1 MHWLQTTVVLAA
13 LFVCAVAARATAQT
27 SADLFAPGT
36 IRDIRITM
44 SARDWDT
51 LREQFL
57 LNTYYAGDVRIGLDG
72 GEVVARNV
80 GIRSRGSGSRSG
92 VKPALKIDI
101 SRYVSGQRFL
111 GLRALILRN
120 LLQDAS
126 MVHEYITFELQRRL
140 GLPVPRTVFARLFV
154 NDQYSGLYELIEDV
168 DEEFLD
174 RVAGEHAGYLYEYAW
189 TRPYYFEYLGSA
201 LEPYAALW
209 EPKTRDKEPPS
220 LLYGPLEAMARTIRD
235 SRDRDFVTEAGA
247 LIDLQQVLRLV
258 AADNFM
264 ADWDGM
270 LGYAGLNNIYM
281 YRPLGGPAVII
292 PWDKDNALHA
302 PDYSAFEGTR
312 ENALVARAMRDPRL
326 RDVYLATLQMAAVA
340 SREPVAPVPPV
351 RPIAGVGAEPL
362 GWLEALVESTA
373 RLIRKAAWADPV
385 KPSSNEQ
392 FEAAIAEARRFA
404 RIRASIVEEQI
415 RTELNATASRLSP

>member
-1 MHWLQTTVVLAA
+1 M
-13 LFVCAVAARATAQT
+13 CGVAAPCAAQT
-27 SADLFAPGT
+27 SADLFVPGT
-36 IRDIRITM
+36 VRDVRLTM

-51 LREQFL
+51 LREQFM

-126 MVHEYITFELQRRL
+126 MVHEHVTLELQRRL

-174 RVAGEHAGYLYEYAW
+174 RVAGEHRGYLYEYAW

-209 EPKTRDKEPPS
+209 EPKTRDKEAPS
-220 LLYGPLEAMARTIRD
+220 LLYGPLETMARTIRD
-235 SRDRDFVTEAGA
+235 SRDRDFVADVGA
-247 LIDLQQVLRLV
+247 LVDLPEVVRLA

-264 ADWDGM
+264 ADWDGV
-270 LGYAGLNNIYM
+270 LGYAGLNNIYL
-281 YRPLGGPAVII
+281 YRPLAGPAVII

-312 ENALVARAMRDPRL
+312 ENALVARALRDPRL
-326 RDVYLATLQMAAVA
+326 RDLYIATLQMAAAV
-340 SREPVAPVPPV
+340 SREPVMPVPPV
-351 RPIAGVGAEPL
+351 RPIAGVGGEAL
-362 GWLEALVESTA
+362 GWLDALIESSA
-373 RLIRKAAWADPV
+373 RLIRKAAWADAV
-385 KPSSNEQ
+385 KPFTNDQ

-404 RIRASIVEEQI
+404 RLRASVVEEQI
-415 RTELNATASRLSP
+415 RTELTPTASRLAP